1 MNPRKSSFAFD
12 PLIQAPAPQLQNSS
26 DHLSPLKIHSTT
38 SPLPDDGNPLLFGFD
53 CSVYRRKGHEIATQ
67 PWVERKDKTGYA
79 DENLPEDLRIQMDTF
94 FENARLMADYKL
106 DTIPGEVLANLTKVM
121 AKYPQYQQ
129 LAQEINM
136 MVLQDEMD
144 NNNKL

>member
-1 MNPRKSSFAFD
+1 MNYHDK
-12 PLIQAPAPQLQNSS
+12 
-26 DHLSPLKIHSTT
+26 LKQVV
-38 SPLPDDGNPLLFGFD
+38 D
-53 CSVYRRKGHEIATQ
+53 
-67 PWVERKDKTGYA
+67 RKDRTGYA
-79 DENLPEDLRIQMDTF
+79 NKDMPEDLRIQMDTF

-121 AKYPQYQQ
+121 AKYPQYQR

>member
-1 MNPRKSSFAFD
+1 MSYYDK
-12 PLIQAPAPQLQNSS
+12 
-26 DHLSPLKIHSTT
+26 LKQ
-38 SPLPDDGNPLLFGFD
+38 
-53 CSVYRRKGHEIATQ
+53 V
-67 PWVERKDKTGYA
+67 VERKDKTGYA
-79 DENLPEDLRIQMDTF
+79 NENLREDLRIQMDTF

-121 AKYPQYQQ
+121 AKYPEYHQ

-136 MVLQDEMD
+136 MVLKDEMD